1 MADNEPSQLSRPTGF
16 PSNTEDRKAMIR
28 PSGLACCWLYFAC
41 SPPIPSWMTKDAFV
55 LTGAPGVVT

>member
-28 PSGLACCWLYFAC
+28 PSGLDASLYFAC
-41 SPPIPSWMTKDAFV
+41 SPRIPSGMTKDAFV